1 MNNLQV
7 IEVKGQRVLTTR
19 QIAEAYGT
27 DVKII
32 NNNYTRNKVRYV
44 MGKHFIPV
52 EGDELKALKSTHHQI
67 EGELKR
73 AHKAF
78 FWTEKGAL
86 LHAKSLN
93 TDKAWEVYDYLVDF
107 YFHAKKEDGAKQAS
121 RKNTVVP
128 IRTRVE
134 KIHEGIEEKS
144 ARRLSFEDNV
154 KMDVFTKLIHL
165 AEDLGGEVHFVTF
178 KSKSEGMM
186 AADSNLENLR
196 IGIKSGMDF
205 EKYMY
210 NIAHELASYFLH
222 YDKGDTITS
231 DRHKKYEEQADRG
244 AKMLLKAL
252 AVK

>member
-1 MNNLQV
+1 MKNLQV
-7 IEVKGQRVLTTR
+7 IEVKGQRVLTTK
-19 QIAEAYGT
+19 QIAELYGT
-27 DVKII
+27 EVVAIQQNFRYNKK
-32 NNNYTRNKVRYV
+32 NYQL
-44 MGKHFIPV
+44 GKHYI
-52 EGDELKALKSTHHQI
+52 ELSGKELQEFKANPEIYDQI
-67 EGELKR
+67 KYAKHLYL
-73 AHKAF
+73 
-78 FWTEKGAL
+78 WTEKGAL

-107 YFHAKKEDGAKQAS
+107 YFHAKKEDGEKQAS
-121 RKNTVVP
+121 GKNTVVP
-128 IRTRVE
+128 IRIRVE
-134 KIHEGIEEKS
+134 KIYEGIEEKS
-144 ARRLSFEDNV
+144 AKRLSFEDSV